1 MCPSTLSDHLKKNSL
16 RTDALPSGR
25 VAYTAPSAAAL
36 PPQREVT
43 PAPEANEKGRNNPGS
58 GAVAAPPRTRQ
69 DRKAKLGPFLHRLK
83 VALTTPEYQRFK
95 LLLRAFKQA
104 QGNTASTGKL
114 EGLVNDVARIL
125 DHARGRTPLLV
136 AFADFL
142 PAACVGGGACVG
154 RVPVLVCRSHIT
166 VLLWCFRMVVPV
178 STGGLPKCSAWHSAE
193 TTVCPHRIAFRQP
206 TRRSPASVHKPQHP
220 VPLQLL
226 LTMPRLLSSP
236 HQRCY
241 GVN

>member
-1 MCPSTLSDHLKKNSL
+1 MSGGDGSSGGSL
-16 RTDALPSGR
+16 EVSGGDGVESAGGAALVSGS
-25 VAYTAPSAAAL
+25 AGTAADLTGSLMPAAAL
-36 PPQREVT
+36 PPQSEVT

-125 DHARGRTPLLV
+125 DHARGRTPQ
-136 AFADFL
+136 
-142 PAACVGGGACVG
+142 AASGSGDA
-154 RVPVLVCRSHIT
+154 P
-166 VLLWCFRMVVPV
+166 
-178 STGGLPKCSAWHSAE
+178 
-193 TTVCPHRIAFRQP
+193 
-206 TRRSPASVHKPQHP
+206 
-220 VPLQLL
+220 
-226 LTMPRLLSSP
+226 
-236 HQRCY
+236 
-241 GVN
+241 